1 MTEDGNPKAKRRAKQ
16 RQRLQR
22 VAGAG
27 LGGVIKAAAKGATK
41 AGDSHDMDDLLEP
54 AFPQWGAAVGYALAR
69 KKHESGT

>member
-1 MTEDGNPKAKRRAKQ
+1 MTDGGKTRAKRRAKKQ
-16 RQRLQR
+16 QRLQS

-27 LGGVIKAAAKGATK
+27 LGGVIKAAAKGAGK

-69 KKHESGT
+69 KKREEGK